1 MIRRDRQDERNAIR
15 KELQAFDATRERMR
29 EQVVTMKSKLRFTT
43 IEAVDR
49 EIARLEE
56 THAHT
61 TMSLND
67 EKKLI
72 AQIKDLNKSRDTV
85 REFAEAQGKVSGD
98 DGVRKSI
105 IERLRAKDDAIT
117 AVKTEQNGFRETLL
131 SLIHI

>member
-72 AQIKDLNKSRDTV
+72 AQIKAAPQLTKPRLLAEDLQQQMV
-85 REFAEAQGKVSGD
+85 E
-98 DGVRKSI
+98 SI
-105 IERLRAKDDAIT
+105 ADRSSPPDIRM
-117 AVKTEQNGFRETLL
+117 
-131 SLIHI
+131 